1 MKSIW
6 FIAIGFLSLGLF
18 GQEAVHNYGNLKLH
32 DDGMVGFH
40 TNLVNDGSFDENLGL
55 IGFYRSKGGLTISG
69 AFAPSFFDFETAVV
83 GDLDLE
89 VSINIDNSLNFIYGD
104 IDTPRENKNIYARLS
119 SEAIYNGEMNRSKID
134 GLAAVEGQKYFI
146 FPVGYGNLL
155 RPLKLTFLDGAF
167 FAKCQYLDENT
178 DFPASFSEGFDT
190 EKKAAD
196 LGAINAGEFW
206 NMTTTG
212 MIQIA
217 LGWNADK
224 SLPQGINELQS
235 VTVAGWHKTNGRW
248 DNLGNSSVEG
258 TLDEGWV
265 TSKSF
270 NANDYE
276 IFSLGSFFD
285 YKSKEPDNYFM
296 SPNGDGIN
304 DFFVIDLLEK
314 PSNNSFKIFNRDGL
328 LVYEKENY
336 QNDFRGYSNQI
347 TNKNNLM
354 LPPGVYFYLL
364 DMHDTDLEY
373 QGYFYL
379 TD

>member
-1 MKSIW
+1 MKNQL
-6 FIAIGFLSLGLF
+6 FVPFLLISVSLF
-18 GQEAVHNYGNLKLH
+18 GQEAVHNFGNLQLH
-32 DDGMVGFH
+32 DKGMVGFH
-40 TNLVNDGSFDENLGL
+40 TDLVNDGSFDENLGL
-55 IGFYRSKGGLTISG
+55 IGFYRNKGGLKISG
-69 AFAPSFFDFETAVV
+69 AFAPTFYDFETAVV

-104 IDTPRENKNIYARLS
+104 IDTPRDNKNIYARLS

-134 GLAAVEGQKYFI
+134 GHSAVEGQKSFS

-155 RPLKLTFLDGAF
+155 RPLQLTFLDGAF

-178 DFPASFSEGFDT
+178 DFPASFSQGFDS

-196 LGAINAGEFW
+196 LGAVNSSEFW

-212 MIQIA
+212 MVQIA

-224 SLPQGINELQS
+224 SLPQGINDLKS

-248 DNLGNSSVEG
+248 DNLGNSVVEG
-258 TLDEGWV
+258 TLDEGRV
-265 TSKSF
+265 TSKGF

-276 IFSLGSFFD
+276 IFTLGSLFD
-285 YKSKEPDNYFM
+285 YKSMEPDNYFM

-304 DFFVIDLLEK
+304 DFFVIEILQQ
-314 PSNNSFKIFNRDGL
+314 PTNNSFKIFNREGL
-328 LVYEKENY
+328 LVYEMENY

-347 TNKNNLM
+347 TNKKNLM

-364 DMHDTDLEY
+364 DLHDSNLQY

>member
-1 MKSIW
+1 MKSKLYLI
-6 FIAIGFLSLGLF
+6 FFLFGLGLS

-32 DDGMVGFH
+32 DEGMVGFH

-55 IGFYRSKGGLTISG
+55 IGFYRPKGGLTISG
-69 AFAPSFFDFETAVV
+69 AFPPTFHDFEIAVV

-89 VSINIDNSLNFIYGD
+89 VSININNSLNFIYGD
-104 IDTPRENKNIYARLS
+104 IDTPRENKNIYARLT

-134 GLAAVEGQKYFI
+134 GFAAVEGQKNFS
-146 FPVGYGNLL
+146 FPVGYASLL
-155 RPLKLTFLDGAF
+155 RPLKLTFLDGSF

-196 LGAINAGEFW
+196 LGAVNAGEFW

-212 MIQIA
+212 MVQIA

-224 SLPQGINELQS
+224 SLPQGINDLKS

-248 DNLGNSSVEG
+248 DNLGNSAVEG

-304 DFFVIDLLEK
+304 DFFVIEILEQ
-314 PSNNSFKIFNRDGL
+314 PTNNSFKIFNREGL
-328 LVYEKENY
+328 LVYEMENY

-347 TNKNNLM
+347 TNKKNLM

-364 DMHDTDLEY
+364 DMHDTDLQY